1 MPSTVLR
8 ISNNSNKVLEDC
20 HILDKESEAKRVF
33 YNLPKSMELVDN
45 RIEPQTIHTNQY
57 SL

>member
-45 RIEPQTIHTNQY
+45 RIEPQTIHTN
-57 SL
+57 